1 MESAVRRDRGRVLLV
16 EDHEPNVLVAKSF
29 LEMFGYEVDL
39 AEDGAMAVEKARRNP
54 YRIILMD
61 IQMPE
66 MDGFE
71 ATRRIRRDSASNADT
86 PIIGMT
92 AHALDN
98 VREKCLA
105 AGMNEYISKPFVP
118 ADLEKKL
125 GQMAL

>member
-1 MESAVRRDRGRVLLV
+1 
-16 EDHEPNVLVAKSF
+16 
-29 LEMFGYEVDL
+29 
-39 AEDGAMAVEKARRNP
+39 
-54 YRIILMD
+54 MD

-71 ATRRIRRDSASNADT
+71 ATRRIRRKTSENVNGST

-98 VREKCLA
+98 IREKCLA
-105 AGMNEYISKPFVP
+105 AGMDEYISKPFVP

-125 GQMAL
+125 EQLVSKLH